1 LEFENSAELTQVN
14 RAFLCEKKGQ
24 NVSFM
29 ICPLCE
35 FYPCTQ
41 LSKKDI
47 VELNRSPLMDRKVVK
62 LIARRCKLFIIKYLD
77 GTLTEAPDLNPNHPD
92 RQLMQDVDTVYQVGK
107 ELVPVV
113 VLKPKSKEERDH
125 IVKTASVTKGKKK
138 VG

>member
-1 LEFENSAELTQVN
+1 
-14 RAFLCEKKGQ
+14 
-24 NVSFM
+24 
-29 ICPLCE
+29 
-35 FYPCTQ
+35 
-41 LSKKDI
+41 
-47 VELNRSPLMDRKVVK
+47 MDRKVVK